1 MLHLHTNDRWKQS
14 CLKKIVSVFVS
25 WGQERKNFRIQVYV
39 FPLPTTFSIPT
50 YNSSFGGIKNSVTQ
64 PWEFGY
70 YYNGS
75 RKFSDTYKDI
85 LILCSEYWDTRI
97 VYTTNKQK
105 ISVVCWMGLGK
116 RLPLKDN
123 MRKILSK
130 HAGINFKV
138 FSGKSN
144 PNLSN

>member
-1 MLHLHTNDRWKQS
+1 MKGGNKAA
-14 CLKKIVSVFVS
+14 LKKLSRFLYH
-25 WGQERKNFRIQVYV
+25 GDKKKKLLYLCV
-39 FPLPTTFSIPT
+39 FPLPSTFSILT

-123 MRKILSK
+123 MRKIFVNSCGHQFQSPWGKKANQICQMDSK
-130 HAGINFKV
+130 
-138 FSGKSN
+138 
-144 PNLSN
+144 